1 MNVAQLLA
9 ELQSKT
15 NVTLVILTVALL
27 LCRILPMIVLS
38 PVLGGEVVPTQV
50 KIGLGVTIAVVMFP
64 AVAPRMQYIPV
75 GAVAYVCLMLKE
87 LFIGVSLAFVTD
99 AVFQAAHIAG
109 TFVDTMSGASMAQ
122 VMVPQ
127 LKQNVTLF
135 SSLNLQLAV
144 VLFLTLDGHHV
155 VIQALADSFRTIPL
169 DQYPHFSHGMW
180 PFIDTVI
187 RVSAMM
193 FEVGLAIAA
202 PTFIA
207 SFLSDLA
214 LGMINR
220 VAPQVQVYFISMQV
234 KPVVVI
240 LIALVSIHVLITRM
254 HGEFAHTLAMLKK
267 TLQLL
272 T

>member
-1 MNVAQLLA
+1 MNVAQLLQ
-9 ELQSKT
+9 ELQGKT
-15 NVTLVILTVALL
+15 NLTLVILTVALL
-27 LCRILPMIVLS
+27 LCRILPLIVLS

-50 KIGLGVTIAVVMFP
+50 KIGLGVTMAIVMFP
-64 AVAPRMQYIPV
+64 AVAPRMGNIPV

-87 LFIGVSLAFVTD
+87 LFIGVALAFVTD
-99 AVFQAAHIAG
+99 AVFQAAHVAG

-127 LKQNVTLF
+127 MKENVTLF
-135 SSLNLQLAV
+135 SSLNMQLAV
-144 VLFLTLDGHHV
+144 VLFLTLDGHHL
-155 VIQALADSFRTIPL
+155 VIGALADSFKTIPL
-169 DQYPHFSHGMW
+169 DQFPKFSHGMW
-180 PFIDTVI
+180 PFFDQIMKVF
-187 RVSAMM
+187 AMM

-207 SFLSDLA
+207 TFLTDLA

-220 VAPQVQVYFISMQV
+220 VAPQVQVYFISMQI

-240 LIALVSIHVLITRM
+240 TIALLSLHVLLSRM
-254 HGEFAHTLAMLKK
+254 HGDFSHTMTALKEA
-267 TLQLL
+267 LRLL

>member
-1 MNVAQLLA
+1 MNVAQLFA

-15 NVTLVILTVALL
+15 NLTLVILTVALL
-27 LCRILPMIVLS
+27 LCRILPLIVLS

-50 KIGLGVTIAVVMFP
+50 KIGLGVTLAVVMFP
-64 AVAPRMQYIPV
+64 AVAPRMQFIPV

-99 AVFQAAHIAG
+99 TVFEAAHMAG

-127 LKQNVTLF
+127 LKENVTLF

-144 VLFLTLDGHHV
+144 VLFLTLNGHHL
-155 VIQALADSFRTIPL
+155 VIASLADSLKTIPL
-169 DQYPHFSHGMW
+169 DGFPHFSAGMW
-180 PFIDTVI
+180 PFVDQILHVFG
-187 RVSAMM
+187 MM
-193 FEVGLAIAA
+193 FEVALAIAA

-207 SFLSDLA
+207 TFLTDLA

-220 VAPQVQVYFISMQV
+220 VAPQVQVYFISMQI
-234 KPVVVI
+234 KPIVVI
-240 LIALVSIHVLITRM
+240 VIALVSIHVLLTRM
-254 HGEFAHTLAMLKK
+254 HDDFAHTLQLLDRA
-267 TLQLL
+267 LQLL

>member
-1 MNVAQLLA
+1 MSVAQVFA
-9 ELQSKT
+9 ELQGKT
-15 NVTLVILTVALL
+15 NLTLVILTIALL
-27 LCRILPMIVLS
+27 LCRILPLIVLS
-38 PVLGGEVVPTQV
+38 PALGGEAVPQQV
-50 KIGLGVTIAVVMFP
+50 KIGLGVTVAIVMFP

-87 LFIGVSLAFVTD
+87 LFIGIALAFVTD

-109 TFVDTMSGASMAQ
+109 TFIDTMSGAAMAQ

-127 LKQNVTLF
+127 MKEQVTLF
-135 SSLNLQLAV
+135 SSLNMQLAI

-155 VIQALADSFRTIPL
+155 VIAALADTFKTIPL
-169 DQYPHFSHGMW
+169 DGYPKFSSGMW
-180 PFIDTVI
+180 PFFDEIMKVFSST
-187 RVSAMM
+187 

-202 PTFIA
+202 PIFIA
-207 SFLSDLA
+207 TFLTDLA

-220 VAPQVQVYFISMQV
+220 VAPQVQVYFISMQI

-240 LIALVSIHVLITRM
+240 LMALVSIHVLLSRM
-254 HGEFAHTLAMLKK
+254 QSDFGHMLAYLKDA
-267 TLQLL
+267 LRLL